1 MIYLEAVGGKNK
13 KNTVYGIGSSHSI
26 FYGSGKIQNNTPA
39 HHTNSEEYEKMQA
52 ELKKMKEL
60 VKTMNEQHQVHL
72 KAVENRLVFMEE
84 RSGRRPDSPMAD
96 GDSHS

>member
-1 MIYLEAVGGKNK
+1 
-13 KNTVYGIGSSHSI
+13 
-26 FYGSGKIQNNTPA
+26 
-39 HHTNSEEYEKMQA
+39 
-52 ELKKMKEL
+52 MKEL

-84 RSGRRPDSPMAD
+84 RSGRRPDLPMAD